1 MIKEVLPSAEKM
13 IIPAPMLMPK
23 LVYQEEKQP
32 PSCPL
37 KDIEFIQLER
47 FKRFKNVQVQ
57 TMGEGFDQIGKKNMM
72 RINREKRKDYEE
84 EKK

>member
-37 KDIEFIQLER
+37 KDIEFI
-47 FKRFKNVQVQ
+47 
-57 TMGEGFDQIGKKNMM
+57 
-72 RINREKRKDYEE
+72 
-84 EKK
+84 